1 MSGDDSGELL
11 TLRCPRRVSRKAAR
25 RLQGELISKV
35 TGGRG
40 FNVLLTD
47 DRELRRLNRQ
57 FLGKD
62 YATDVLSFRSQEGGA
77 WLGEM
82 AISVERAEEQA
93 ARLGHSVEEEIGIL
107 MLHGALHLMGLDH
120 EKDAGEM
127 RRVESKW
134 RRRLGLAAG
143 LIERSGR

>member
-1 MSGDDSGELL
+1 MSGDDGGELL
-11 TLRCPRRVSRKAAR
+11 TLRCPRRVNRKAAR
-25 RLQGELISKV
+25 RIQEELIRTV
-35 TGGRG
+35 TGGQG
-40 FNVLLTD
+40 FTVLLTD

-62 YATDVLSFRSQEGGA
+62 YATDVLSFPSREGGA

-82 AISVERAEEQA
+82 AISIERAGEQA
-93 ARLGHSVEEEIGIL
+93 ERLGHSLEEEIGIL
-107 MLHGALHLMGLDH
+107 MLHGVLHLMGLDH

-127 RRVESKW
+127 RRVEMKW

>member
-1 MSGDDSGELL
+1 MAGDESGELL
-11 TLRCPRRVSRKAAR
+11 TLRCPRLVDRKAAR
-25 RLQGELISKV
+25 RLREELVSRV
-35 TGGRG
+35 TRGRG
-40 FNVLLTD
+40 FTVLLTD
-47 DRELRRLNRQ
+47 DRELRRLNRL

-62 YATDVLSFRSQEGGA
+62 YPTDVLSFPSQEGEA

-82 AISVERAEEQA
+82 AISIERAAEQA
-93 ARLGHSVEEEIGIL
+93 TRMGHSLEEEIGIL

-120 EKDAGEM
+120 EQDAGEM
-127 RRVESKW
+127 RRAEAKW